1 MVSEPRATSPQR
13 TAPLGVLVSAV
24 SDIRKS
30 VFPAAAGAYGL
41 KDEMGGVGF
50 IAAFA
55 ILLLVIGGIASFLK
69 WWRTTYTVAAEDIR
83 LETGVISRAA
93 RSVPYERIQDV
104 SLEQPPLARLFGL
117 AQVRFETGAGGAD
130 EIALSYLSLA
140 EGERLRELVRERK
153 DDEAPAVAPSGEAVP
168 APEPA
173 GQVLF
178 AMPPKRLVTFG
189 LFEFSLAAVAVVF
202 GAAQQFDFLLPF
214 DLWDWDEW
222 RGSLDGPMAWLAHL
236 GPFAQAIGALAVVLT
251 LLAIGF
257 ATGLVRTINRDWG
270 FVLEKTA
277 KGFRRRRGLF
287 TKTDVVMPAH
297 RVQAVALRTHWLRRR
312 FGWHGLKF
320 VSLAQDAKSGSHLVA
335 PFGQLAE
342 IEPIARMAGFP
353 LPGPGV
359 EWRRPIKRAFV
370 DGGLLGAIPVVLA
383 SIGLAL
389 SPEPGLALL
398 PLIALPLI
406 ALRQAFL
413 WRRAH
418 HAIDERQIFSRQG
431 WLAPRIDV
439 ANRAKLQ
446 SAEIT
451 QGPLAQRG
459 GYATL
464 HLGLAGGTMAFHALP
479 IEEAMRMRGA
489 VLDSIAGIDFSSL
502 S

>member
-1 MVSEPRATSPQR
+1 VTGAAAPRR
-13 TAPLGVLVSAV
+13 TAPLGVLVGAA

-30 VFPAAAGAYGL
+30 LLPAAAGAYGL
-41 KDEMGGVGF
+41 KDQFGGLGF

-55 ILLLVIGGIASFLK
+55 LLALVIGGLGSFLK
-69 WWRTTYTVAAEDIR
+69 WWRTTYVVGAEDIR
-83 LETGVISRAA
+83 LETGVIRRAA

-104 SLEQPPLARLFGL
+104 SLEQPPLARIFGL

-130 EIALSYLSLA
+130 EIALSYLPLA
-140 EGERLRELVRERK
+140 EGEALRELVRERK
-153 DDEAPAVAPSGEAVP
+153 DDEVPAAADTGEVT

-178 AMPPKRLVTFG
+178 AMPPKRLITFG

-202 GAAQQFDFLLPF
+202 GAAQQLDFLLPF

-222 RGSLDGPMAWLAHL
+222 RGSLDGPLHRVEAL
-236 GPFAQAIGALAVVLT
+236 GPLAQFVGAMIALFA

-257 ATGLVRTINRDWG
+257 ATGLARTINRDWG
-270 FVLEKTA
+270 FVLERTA

-287 TKTDVVMPAH
+287 TKTDVVMPAP
-297 RVQAVALRTHWLRRR
+297 RVQAVALRTRWLRRR
-312 FGWHGLKF
+312 FGWHGLKL
-320 VSLAQDAKSGSHLVA
+320 VSLAQDAKAGSHMVA
-335 PFGQLAE
+335 PFAQLVE
-342 IEPIARMAGFP
+342 IEPIARAAGFP
-353 LPGPGV
+353 LPGADV
-359 EWRRPIKRAFV
+359 EWRRPIRRAFV
-370 DGGLLGAIPVVLA
+370 DGALLGSIPPIIA
-383 SIGLAL
+383 AAGLAF
-389 SPEPGLALL
+389 SPVPYLAFLPLLAL
-398 PLIALPLI
+398 PVI

-418 HAIDERQIFSRQG
+418 HAIDARQVYSRRG

-439 ANRAKLQ
+439 ANRVKLQ
-446 SAEIT
+446 SVEIM

-479 IEEAMRMRGA
+479 IAEARAMRAA
-489 VLDSIAGIDFSSL
+489 VLDSISGVDFSRL